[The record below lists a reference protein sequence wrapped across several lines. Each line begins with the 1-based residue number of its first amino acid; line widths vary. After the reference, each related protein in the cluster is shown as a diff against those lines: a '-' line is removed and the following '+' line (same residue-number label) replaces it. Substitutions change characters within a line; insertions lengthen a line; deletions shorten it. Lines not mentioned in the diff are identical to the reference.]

1 MPANDNILIVDFRP
15 IEKHCDLLRETD
27 LLILRGDLMDFHNA
41 YKNCRTAREQFE
53 CLHAHAERILD
64 TWENAYES

>member
-53 CLHAHAERILD
+53 CLH
-64 TWENAYES
+64 